1 MIPRIKKVLYA
12 TDLSKTAMYAF
23 RYAMNTAEKH
33 DAEMTVLHVITETP
47 SRLRAHAIEKDI
59 ETLKKGSVDE
69 LSRRLD
75 EFCTS
80 ELRDRQECMK
90 RITGVKVEKGNP
102 VDVILKIAE
111 DENCDVI
118 IMGNHGAGMWTHSYL
133 GGVARRV
140 LRRSEKPVYVIPLP
154 KE

>member
-80 ELRDRQECMK
+80 ELRDR
-90 RITGVKVEKGNP
+90 
-102 VDVILKIAE
+102 
-111 DENCDVI
+111 
-118 IMGNHGAGMWTHSYL
+118 
-133 GGVARRV
+133 
-140 LRRSEKPVYVIPLP
+140 
-154 KE
+154 